1 MDTRGASLASRIVM
15 STRALHGLTGLL
27 RPLAATFAFAAC
39 EPASTARATAVDS
52 TAGEV
57 AFELAGPGGVAL
69 IVPVYLN
76 GAGPFQLVLDT
87 GATITCVDDGIA
99 QRLELPER
107 RGQIGYGAG
116 VGATGRVRLV
126 GLDSIRVGGAVAT
139 DITACV
145 LDLAQLKA
153 VSPRVDGL
161 LGLNF
166 LRAYRVTLD
175 FERSVLMLQ
184 RP

>member
-1 MDTRGASLASRIVM
+1 M
-15 STRALHGLTGLL
+15 
-27 RPLAATFAFAAC
+27 
-39 EPASTARATAVDS
+39 
-52 TAGEV
+52 
-57 AFELAGPGGVAL
+57 
-69 IVPVYLN
+69 
-76 GAGPFQLVLDT
+76 
-87 GATITCVDDGIA
+87 
-99 QRLELPER
+99 
-107 RGQIGYGAG
+107 
-116 VGATGRVRLV
+116 RLV